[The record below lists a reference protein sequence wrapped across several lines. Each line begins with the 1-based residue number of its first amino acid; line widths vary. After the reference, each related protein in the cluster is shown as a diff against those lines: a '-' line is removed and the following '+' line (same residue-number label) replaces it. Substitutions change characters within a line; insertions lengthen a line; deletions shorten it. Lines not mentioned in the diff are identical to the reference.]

1 VAAEASE
8 RELTWLGLYGS
19 ENSRQCLIR
28 KATTRENS
36 GSKKIAQQ
44 AVGIIKSEGGE
55 AVMDYSVN
63 IRMPDD
69 PPLLTLVS
77 TTKQ

>member
-1 VAAEASE
+1 MA
-8 RELTWLGLYGS
+8 GII
-19 ENSRQCLIR
+19 CIR
-28 KATTRENS
+28 KQPPMPYPQGYYPRKFRFKED
-36 GSKKIAQQ
+36 AQQ
-44 AVGIIKSEGGE
+44 AVDIIKSEGGE
-55 AVMDYSVN
+55 AMMDYSVN